1 MSSAKENQHIAR
13 LIVGAMSI
21 DGDMDEKELQKCAA
35 TLNEIGMGQ
44 LVAEVGV
51 ALEEV
56 DSNFNVFKECK
67 DLVASLG
74 SNSKEL
80 SPLIYRIVVDVL
92 ASDRFVSMREAS
104 YLAAIAK
111 RLDLEWEDA
120 QNIFKK
126 EMARRRG
133 RLEVSGAQID
143 EAINKN
149 LKELLSFPGSEE
161 LVGELDEDSL
171 EELLHEAEAGA
182 DVCQD
187 EVARAMT
194 ILGLK
199 PGAKLEDAEG
209 VWLETINK
217 LNLPKLAEIGETFV
231 SAAIDRMTAINNAYK
246 TILAL
251 HNKS

>member
-1 MSSAKENQHIAR
+1 MSSAKENKHIAR

-21 DGDMDEKELQKCAA
+21 DGSMDEKELKKCAA

-44 LVAEVGV
+44 LVAEVGI
-51 ALEEV
+51 ALDEV
-56 DSNFNVFKECK
+56 DSNFNVFQECR
-67 DLVASLG
+67 DLVQSLG
-74 SNSKEL
+74 SNSREL
-80 SPLIYRIVVDVL
+80 SPLIYRIVVDVV

-111 RLDLEWEDA
+111 RLDLEWEEA

-133 RLEVSGAQID
+133 RLEISGTQID

-149 LKELLSFPGSEE
+149 LKELLSFSGSDE

-171 EELLHEAEAGA
+171 EEMLHQAEAGA
-182 DVCQD
+182 DVSQD
-187 EVARAMT
+187 DVARAMT

-199 PGAKLEDAEG
+199 SNAKLEDAEK
-209 VWLETINK
+209 VWLETINN

-231 SAAIDRMTAINNAYK
+231 SAAIDRVTAINNAYK
-246 TILAL
+246 TILAFF
-251 HNKS
+251 KK